1 MVSSY
6 VKWMWMGF
14 NNIRKRERGTK
25 FMLTSHCSLT
35 GYYGILWRS
44 LCIEETRTK
53 EQMSCHKTNCPGGR
67 IFWQLVVHLT
77 FVKAFSL
84 HGTKRDLSVGYS
96 VLRLVASAPHFLFET
111 NLCSSSFL
119 IHDAFLEVRH
129 HTRQTLF

>member
-1 MVSSY
+1 MA
-6 VKWMWMGF
+6 
-14 NNIRKRERGTK
+14 K
-25 FMLTSHCSLT
+25 FM
-35 GYYGILWRS
+35 YRRNQNQ
-44 LCIEETRTK
+44 RTDVLSQK
-53 EQMSCHKTNCPGGR
+53 KIALERGR

-119 IHDAFLEVRH
+119 IHDAFLEVRD
-129 HTRQTLF
+129 HTRQALF